1 MKVAVRRLL
10 VAAVPVLALALSA
23 AGCGIH
29 EQTQRWYPADNGV
42 NTEAGD
48 IGLRN
53 VQVISD
59 GEGTATVVATL
70 TNRGAAED
78 ELVEVRI
85 GDVTAELADGPVEIP
100 VSGITDLGPDGD
112 RVDGFDV
119 DADPGHT
126 VAVEFRFGAA
136 PRTTVRALVRPA
148 EGQYA
153 EALPA
158 EQRRPSEAPGDGAP
172 TEEATG
178 APADEATNGAEP
190 PGDEPTGGPADEP
203 TDEPTD

>member
-1 MKVAVRRLL
+1 MKVAVRRLV
-10 VAAVPVLALALSA
+10 VAAVPVLALGV
-23 AGCGIH
+23 AGCSIH

-70 TNRGAAED
+70 TNRGAADD

-85 GDVTAELADGPVEIP
+85 GDVTTDLADGPVEIP
-100 VSGITDLGPDGD
+100 VGGIAGLGPDGD

-119 DADPGHT
+119 EADPGRT
-126 VAVEFRFGAA
+126 VTVEFRFGAA
-136 PRTTVRALVRPA
+136 PRTTVQALVRPA

-158 EQRRPSEAPGDGAP
+158 EQRRPSEAPGDDAP
-172 TEEATG
+172 TDG
-178 APADEATNGAEP
+178 PADEPTDGAEP
-190 PGDEPTGGPADEP
+190 PADEP
-203 TDEPTD
+203 TDEPTE